1 MSENIPPQKREVI
14 VSGDVNC
21 FHPAVALWQ
30 DNISDEKHKEIPWS
44 SDSLFEKNPEV
55 FELQLFLLLLLGVRK
70 GKARSYEPSRNYG
83 HIFSCASPLSNPFE
97 APHCCTRKGGSC
109 VL

>member
-30 DNISDEKHKEIPWS
+30 DNISDEKHKEIP
-44 SDSLFEKNPEV
+44 
-55 FELQLFLLLLLGVRK
+55 
-70 GKARSYEPSRNYG
+70 
-83 HIFSCASPLSNPFE
+83 
-97 APHCCTRKGGSC
+97 
-109 VL
+109 

>member
-44 SDSLFEKNPEV
+44 SNSLFEKNPEV

-70 GKARSYEPSRNYG
+70 GKARS
-83 HIFSCASPLSNPFE
+83 
-97 APHCCTRKGGSC
+97 
-109 VL
+109 